1 VNAEQRKASRY
12 VNRWAAFVIRQ
23 TVIPAEPERSGG
35 AEPESRFRFAL
46 KVPKLGPGLR
56 RGDG

>member
-1 VNAEQRKASRY
+1 MNEEQRKANRQS
-12 VNRWAAFVIRQ
+12 NRWAAFVI
-23 TVIPAEPERSGG
+23 PDKPERSGG
-35 AEPESRFRFAL
+35 AGPESRFRFAL